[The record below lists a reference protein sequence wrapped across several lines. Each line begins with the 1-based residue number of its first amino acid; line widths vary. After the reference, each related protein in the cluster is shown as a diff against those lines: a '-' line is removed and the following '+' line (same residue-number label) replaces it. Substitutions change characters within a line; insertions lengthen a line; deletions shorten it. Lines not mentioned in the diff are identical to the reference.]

1 MDTKDGHKAW
11 TCSIDKKHGH
21 GEIVSWLYH
30 MDTSQDFKSFEVVRI
45 DFLLRSALLP
55 CVVHHYIGEKVS
67 FSAKGSTNDN
77 LLIY

>member
-11 TCSIDKKHGH
+11 MGSIDKKHGH
-21 GEIVSWLYH
+21 GEIVSWLNH

-55 CVVHHYIGEKVS
+55 CVVHHSTEDKIFIFQPKVP
-67 FSAKGSTNDN
+67 
-77 LLIY
+77 LMIIC